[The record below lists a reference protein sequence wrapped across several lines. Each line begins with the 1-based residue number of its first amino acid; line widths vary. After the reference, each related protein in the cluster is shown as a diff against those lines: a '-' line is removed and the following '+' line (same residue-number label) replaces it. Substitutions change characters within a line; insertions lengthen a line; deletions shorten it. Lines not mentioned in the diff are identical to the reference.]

1 MSIPCPT
8 KDKNFLGLAVVEII
22 NPNITHS
29 PDEPTLAEWAG
40 FKVGDR
46 LTVECYSDGEK
57 WAQVG
62 REFHSEEFGQVLAT
76 DWFEL
81 NDGEYK
87 VIEE

>member
-1 MSIPCPT
+1 MAIPYPS
-8 KDKNFLGLAVVEII
+8 KDKSFLGLAVIEIV
-22 NPNITHS
+22 NPNISKS
-29 PDEPTLAEWAG
+29 PDEPSLAEWAG
-40 FKVGDR
+40 LKAGDR
-46 LTVECYSDGEK
+46 FTVECYSDGSK

-62 REFHSEEFGQVLAT
+62 REYHTEEHGQVLAT

>member
-1 MSIPCPT
+1 MSIPYPN
-8 KDKNFLGLAVVEII
+8 KDKNFLGLAVVEIV

>member
-1 MSIPCPT
+1 MAIAYPT
-8 KDKNFLGLAVVEII
+8 IGKSFLGLAVIEIV
-22 NPNITHS
+22 NPNVSNS

-40 FKVGDR
+40 FKAGDR
-46 LTVECYSDGEK
+46 LTVECYSDGSK

-62 REFHSEEFGQVLAT
+62 REHHTEEHGQVLAT

-81 NDGEYK
+81 NEEEYK

>member
-1 MSIPCPT
+1 MGIPYPNT
-8 KDKNFLGLAVVEII
+8 DKSFLGLAVVEIV

>member
-1 MSIPCPT
+1 MSIPYPT
-8 KDKNFLGLAVVEII
+8 KDKNFLGLVVVEIV

>member
-1 MSIPCPT
+1 MSTPYPT

-29 PDEPTLAEWAG
+29 PDEPTLAGWAG